1 MKIVKKTGRV
11 SGISYGTGCEIPME
25 GTWVLNKPEPIVN
38 TGGDLKKY
46 LAQNQNE
53 GLLCAHTYPTKRS
66 NV

>member
-53 GLLCAHTYPTKRS
+53 GLL
-66 NV
+66 